1 MTKEEAKK
9 MGATHYR
16 AYTGQYLKVIG
27 TYWYILRNNKW
38 YSIPHYPFNI
48 KPL

>member
-27 TYWYILRNNKW
+27 TYWYILRDNEW